1 MNQTTTKN
9 FQSKLLDISLVSL
22 FDSENKKLI
31 FYKKKSG
38 KCSEIKQVQSSFF

>member
-22 FDSENKKLI
+22 VDSENKNF
-31 FYKKKSG
+31 FYKKAENAQK
-38 KCSEIKQVQSSFF
+38 